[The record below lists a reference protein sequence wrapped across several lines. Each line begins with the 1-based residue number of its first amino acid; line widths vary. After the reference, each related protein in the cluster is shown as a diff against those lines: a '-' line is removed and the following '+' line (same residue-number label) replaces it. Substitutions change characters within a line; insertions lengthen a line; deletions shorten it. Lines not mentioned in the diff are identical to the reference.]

1 MNKIYNDDL
10 INVSSVVPKIENFKN
25 KTIFISGSTGLIGT
39 FIIDLFMHLNEVEG
53 YNTTIISNGRNEERI
68 KERFSNY
75 LDSNN
80 FKIYA
85 KDINDGI
92 DYEGDVDYII
102 NCASNTHPKLYSTDP
117 IGTIMTNI
125 KGTDNILKFAS
136 EKNAK
141 KTLFLSSVEIYG
153 VNVNNIER
161 FKESDMGYIDCNTLR
176 AGYNEAKRAGEALCQ
191 AYIEQKGI
199 DISIIRLPRL
209 YGPTIKED
217 DTKALSQF
225 INKAINKENI
235 VLKSE
240 GNQYFSYLYVADAV
254 SGILTTLI
262 HGKKG
267 EVYNLA
273 NVKSDIK
280 LKDLANIIANYCGTE
295 VIFDLPNEIEE
306 KGYSKATVARLDA
319 TKAEEELNWH
329 PIYSIED
336 GVKKTIEILSNKK
349 NKHNALKMKTN

>member
-39 FIIDLFMHLNEVEG
+39 FIIDLFMNLNEVEG

-85 KDINDGI
+85 KDINDEI

-125 KGTDNILKFAS
+125 KGTDNILDFATR
-136 EKNAK
+136 KNAT
-141 KTLFLSSVEIYG
+141 KTVFLSSVEIYG
-153 VNVNNIER
+153 VNVNGIDR
-161 FKESDMGYIDCNTLR
+161 FKEEDMGYIDCNTLR

-199 DISIIRLPRL
+199 DVSLLRLPRL
-209 YGPTIKED
+209 YGPTLKSD

-225 INKAINKENI
+225 INKGVNKENI

-254 SGILTTLI
+254 SGILTTLL

-267 EVYNLA
+267 EVYNLGSED
-273 NVKSDIK
+273 SDIR
-280 LKDLANIIANYCGTE
+280 LKDLAKIIADYSGVDVVFEIPDNTE
-295 VIFDLPNEIEE
+295 Q
-306 KGYSKATVARLDA
+306 KGYSKATDARLDS
-319 TKAEEELNWH
+319 TKIEKELGWH
-329 PIYSIED
+329 SLYSIEEGIKRTID
-336 GVKKTIEILSNKK
+336 VMNDKKKK
-349 NKHNALKMKTN
+349 KVLNYKL